1 MHHEK
6 TSHDGRPRRATPLQ
20 KLPAVGRMPSSS
32 PLWRPQLLE
41 FLRRRKKMKKVLSW
55 RITKTLNTSTY
66 LNYLTDVHRFT
77 GFSSGWI
84 LDWSVSQS
92 HKWETASW
100 NFTCSSA
107 KITSS
112 WKVLSCYE
120 MLWANISVVGIVRS
134 PAPSTSMATFC
145 GTASLRCSWFQIDA
159 QDAQNAQAILD

>member
-1 MHHEK
+1 
-6 TSHDGRPRRATPLQ
+6 
-20 KLPAVGRMPSSS
+20 MPSSS

-66 LNYLTDVHRFT
+66 LNYLTDVHCFT

-92 HKWETASW
+92 HKWERASW

-107 KITSS
+107 KITS

-120 MLWANISVVGIVRS
+120 MLWSKHQRCRDCKVACALNINGHILRYCQPEVFMVPNWRTGCTGCTGC
-134 PAPSTSMATFC
+134 TSN
-145 GTASLRCSWFQIDA
+145 LRLV
-159 QDAQNAQAILD
+159 LDS